1 MTTHPSQDPAPGQAT
16 QAHPWVVLA
25 RPRVAPLPRYEQ
37 GWLVRMVLRAS
48 RLKTDGPGGRGE
60 VLNVFST
67 LARAPSLLLRW
78 LVFASG
84 LMPYGKLPRADTER
98 IILRVGWRTGSWYE
112 WVQHVRLG
120 RMAGLSLEE
129 IDALRQGEA
138 KQWTPRTRALMQGVD
153 ALVACQHLDEGRW
166 QALRQHL
173 SETQCI
179 EFCLLTGHYV
189 MLAMTLNTLGV
200 AVEPQF
206 RDDLARTPGASD
218 IRPFQE

>member
-1 MTTHPSQDPAPGQAT
+1 MTIHPSHDAAPGPAVQADR
-16 QAHPWVVLA
+16 WVVLA
-25 RPRVAPLPRYEQ
+25 NPRVAPLPPREQ
-37 GWLVRMVLRAS
+37 GWFVRLVLRAS

-84 LMPYGKLPRADTER
+84 LMPYGKLPRPDTER

-138 KQWTPRTRALMQGVD
+138 KQWTPRTRALMQAVD
-153 ALVACQHLDEGRW
+153 ALVTRQQLDDGQW

-173 SETQCI
+173 SQAQCI

-206 RDDLARTPGASD
+206 AADLASTPGAAGV
-218 IRPFQE
+218 RAGRN

>member
-1 MTTHPSQDPAPGQAT
+1 
-16 QAHPWVVLA
+16 
-25 RPRVAPLPRYEQ
+25 
-37 GWLVRMVLRAS
+37 MVLRAT
-48 RLKTDGPGGRGE
+48 RLKTDGPGGHGE

-67 LARAPSLLLRW
+67 LARVPSLLLRW

-98 IILRVGWRTGSWYE
+98 VILRVGWRTGSWYE

-129 IDALRQGEA
+129 IDALRQEDA
-138 KQWTPRTRALMQGVD
+138 LDWTPRTRSLMQGVD
-153 ALVACQHLDEGRW
+153 ALVARQHLDEGQWR
-166 QALRQHL
+166 ALRQHL
-173 SETQCI
+173 SEPQCI

-200 AVEPQF
+200 AVERQF
-206 RDDLARTPGASD
+206 AADLAGTPGASGA
-218 IRPFQE
+218 RPARN